1 MEVSRNRYR
10 QREKT
15 KQDLLLREN
24 KNPQGEMLIMPLL
37 IQMQARVL
45 TEIYRIYIKLK
56 MFNIK

>member
-1 MEVSRNRYR
+1 MEVSRNRNR